1 MNTTLV
7 LNKQDIIYCNSFFK
21 RLKGMLFSKYNGN
34 KVYCFPKCISIHT
47 FFMTRNIDIVITDK
61 DNNVIK
67 IIQDLKPWKIIFPI
81 KKGYFT
87 YEFEAKFI
95 HNIKNIKKIRVNL

>member
-21 RLKGMLFSKYNGN
+21 RLKGMLLSKYNSN
-34 KVYCFPKCISIHT
+34 KVYCFPKCNSIHT

-61 DNNVIK
+61 DNNVIIGNVYIK
-67 IIQDLKPWKIIFPI
+67 ESKNNIIINDDKLNFKELKNKTNIV
-81 KKGYFT
+81 T
-87 YEFEAKFI
+87 Y
-95 HNIKNIKKIRVNL
+95 